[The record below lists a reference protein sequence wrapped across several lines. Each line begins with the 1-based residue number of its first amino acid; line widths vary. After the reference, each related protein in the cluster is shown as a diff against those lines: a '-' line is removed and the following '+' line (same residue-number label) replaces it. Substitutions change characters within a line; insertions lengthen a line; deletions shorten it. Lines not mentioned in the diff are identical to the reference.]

1 MFVRLIKAAE
11 TTGTFKYRKVDLV
24 AQGFDLELVDG
35 PLYVRGG
42 KGGYTKLTEAARAAI
57 LSGDT
62 RL

>member
-1 MFVRLIKAAE
+1 MRLIKSAD
-11 TTGTFKYRKVDLV
+11 TTGTFKYKKTDLV
-24 AQGFDLELVDG
+24 ADGFDPEMVDG

-42 KGGYTKLTEAARAAI
+42 KNGYAKFTAAARDAI